1 MPNLNDHP
9 STQLTKLLL
18 IGESGTGKTGAL
30 TSLVK
35 AKFKL
40 RILDFD
46 NGLDV
51 LRQYVKK
58 ECPELAGNVEYITLR
73 DPKKAGPAGI
83 TIPGGPKAFID
94 GMKALDHWGVHAKKV
109 NSIDLEGG
117 VYKEEVVV
125 PPAEWGPEC
134 ILVIDSLSFMSDAA
148 EDWAKT
154 IVPSGKGGQDGRAV
168 VGEAQRAIE
177 SMLGL
182 LTNASFNTNVIVTA
196 HVTYIDMP
204 DGTKRGMPNAPGVKL
219 SPLIPRYFNSTAL
232 CASSAGGKRTI
243 KTVST
248 GMIDLKNPAPFAMA
262 PELPIETG
270 LADFFKTVRA

>member
-58 ECPELAGNVEYITLR
+58 ECPELAMNVEYVVLR
-73 DPKKAGPAGI
+73 DPKTAGPAGI
-83 TIPGGPKAFID
+83 TIPGGPKAFIK
-94 GMKALDHWGVHAKKV
+94 GMKMLDRWLSPPPPPKDEV
-109 NSIDLEGG
+109 NVNTSLDLGS
-117 VYKEEVVV
+117 
-125 PPAEWGPEC
+125 PAEWGPEC

-232 CASSAGGKRTI
+232 AASSAGGKRTI

-262 PELPIETG
+262 PELPIETA